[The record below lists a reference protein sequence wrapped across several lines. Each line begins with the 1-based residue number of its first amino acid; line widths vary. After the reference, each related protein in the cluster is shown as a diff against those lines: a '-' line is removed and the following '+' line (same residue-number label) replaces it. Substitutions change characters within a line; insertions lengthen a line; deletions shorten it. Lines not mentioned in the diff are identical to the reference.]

1 MRISNICARLVA
13 VVPTVSGPVVVVTHD
28 AHCVVVV
35 VSVFVSVWVSVTGG
49 VRVRV
54 NIRGSYCIM
63 FARLTG
69 RRFSLQDENRELVDR
84 LMTYKSKDA
93 EKLNEENDHIV
104 R

>member
-1 MRISNICARLVA
+1 MRISNICARP
-13 VVPTVSGPVVVVTHD
+13 VVVVSAVSGPVVVVTHD
-28 AHCVVVV
+28 THCFVVVV
-35 VSVFVSVWVSVTGG
+35 G
-49 VRVRV
+49 VGVGDGDGDGLCARARV

-93 EKLNEENDHIV
+93 EKLNEENDHLV